1 MRTTWRPVTL
11 VQEITL
17 TTTLTEPRPVAKKKP
32 AGTSTPKRYG
42 TLVRVSDVFADT
54 LRRVAQL
61 EQDTQANIADAHL
74 LPILEARYK
83 DAVIKEAKRVAGKP

>member
-1 MRTTWRPVTL
+1 MMTTA
-11 VQEITL
+11 EK
-17 TTTLTEPRPVAKKKP
+17 PRMAKKKT
-32 AGTSTPKRYG
+32 AGKAKRYG
-42 TLVRVSDVFADT
+42 TLVRVSDAFAET

-83 DAVIKEAKRVAGKP
+83 EAVIKEAKRVGGKS